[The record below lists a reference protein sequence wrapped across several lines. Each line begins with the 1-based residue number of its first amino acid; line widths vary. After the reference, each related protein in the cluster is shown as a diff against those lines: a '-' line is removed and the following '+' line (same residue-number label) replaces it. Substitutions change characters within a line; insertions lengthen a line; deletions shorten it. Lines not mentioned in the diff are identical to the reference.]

1 MATCPKCKGHL
12 TTGHR
17 CRRTKGQQTV
27 DLALAGLTGAVT
39 SLVMTG
45 IFDRNQVVTDYDGY
59 ILAGGVAIAMLTQS
73 LLQRGD

>member
-1 MATCPKCKGHL
+1 
-12 TTGHR
+12 
-17 CRRTKGQQTV
+17 V